1 MLLKSQKDFFS
12 GLLFIVVGGSFA
24 YGASTYQVGT
34 GARMGPG
41 YFPLL
46 LGIILALMGVVVAVR
61 AFMTGTPGGDRIG
74 SIAWRPLFLVLSAN
88 VAFGALMIGVPAIGI
103 PQFGLVVA
111 IFALVTIASFAA
123 ERFIVKEV
131 LVLSV
136 ILSVGSYAAFV
147 KLLGLQF
154 PVWPSFIAG

>member
-1 MLLKSQKDFFS
+1 VLLKSQKDFFS

-74 SIAWRPLFLVLSAN
+74 AIAWRPLFLVLSAN